1 MRNSATL
8 ALARAAAGLPV
19 DGAALPPRV
28 ASAVAV
34 ATELGAP
41 LVPVLEAALQVEA
54 ERRDLLRAVEVATA
68 EGRAVA
74 RGLVLAPP
82 IVGPL
87 TAVLV
92 TDAPLAVWATPV
104 GRMVLAL
111 AVGLWIL
118 GAAVVQWMVRRALT
132 PDPAQAREAER
143 LELAAVAA
151 AAGLA
156 APAAIRVAS
165 EATDGDEAAGRIAL
179 WLELGAVGPP
189 PSDWADVG
197 ARLAAARHEGLAVA
211 PLLRAM
217 GRGVREEQH
226 HLAMQRAARLG
237 ARLTVPT
244 TLLLLPA
251 AGLVVAAPLVHGLV
265 STLS

>member
-54 ERRDLLRAVEVATA
+54 GRRDLLRAVEVATA

-111 AVGLWIL
+111 AVGL
-118 GAAVVQWMVRRALT
+118 G
-132 PDPAQAREAER
+132 
-143 LELAAVAA
+143 
-151 AAGLA
+151 
-156 APAAIRVAS
+156 
-165 EATDGDEAAGRIAL
+165 EAAGADQRRSL
-179 WLELGAVGPP
+179 FVGVGFVRHGAWPP
-189 PSDWADVG
+189 RVRG
-197 ARLAAARHEGLAVA
+197 ASRARRG
-211 PLLRAM
+211 RWRSR
-217 GRGVREEQH
+217 GRG
-226 HLAMQRAARLG
+226 
-237 ARLTVPT
+237 P
-244 TLLLLPA
+244 
-251 AGLVVAAPLVHGLV
+251 
-265 STLS
+265 